1 MTISRRRFL
10 KNSAAAAAGS
20 VALPYAAEASD
31 DTILVGGL
39 HDLSGPIDFAGIP
52 MDQVMQLAIE
62 EINAGG
68 GLLGKELKGVTYDPQ
83 SNMSL

>member
-1 MTISRRRFL
+1 MSISRRRFV
-10 KNSAAAAAGS
+10 KGAAALAAGS

-52 MDQVMQLAIE
+52 MNQIL
-62 EINAGG
+62 
-68 GLLGKELKGVTYDPQ
+68 
-83 SNMSL
+83 